1 MVDQNEYPVQLQSAA
16 QLIDKATGAR
26 RNEQGWLFGPARYR
40 LGDGTME
47 PVR

>member
-1 MVDQNEYPVQLQSAA
+1 MVDGNEYPVQLQLAA
-16 QLIDKATGAR
+16 QLIDETAGAR
-26 RNEQGWLFGPARYR
+26 RNEQGWLFGPARYC